1 MLNIKE
7 YLHRI
12 DIFKDRDESTID
24 FEIVKCEGSPF
35 S

>member
-12 DIFKDRDESTID
+12 DIFKDRDESTLD
-24 FEIVKCEGSPF
+24 FLALSAGVRS
-35 S
+35 